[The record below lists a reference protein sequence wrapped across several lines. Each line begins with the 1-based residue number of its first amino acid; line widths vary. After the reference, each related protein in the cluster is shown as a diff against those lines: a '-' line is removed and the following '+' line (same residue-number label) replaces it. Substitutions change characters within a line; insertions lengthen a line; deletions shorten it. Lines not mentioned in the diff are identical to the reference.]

1 MTQVLITVSR
11 GIIEDAILF
20 EDPAL
25 AIRALSDHVKSMDPE
40 HDDAALY
47 DGKGLMANA
56 KHFLDED
63 DVYREN
69 SDLIEEISKESVKPL
84 FIIGNP
90 EHRLGFMVASPDDPL
105 GYMNAAEAV
114 SDLGIMRKDF
124 GNHLKLYQVLP
135 VSGPVVQKA
144 DLEKQNAES
153 EIENFNETLVEE
165 YILKG
170 K

>member
-11 GIIEDAILF
+11 GIIEDAMLF
-20 EDPAL
+20 EDPGR

-47 DGKGLMANA
+47 NREGFIANA
-56 KHFLDED
+56 KHFLDEND
-63 DVYREN
+63 EYREN
-69 SDLIEEISKESVKPL
+69 KTLIEEVSKEGSETL

-90 EHRLGFMVASPDDPL
+90 EHRLGFMVVSPDDPL
-105 GYMNAAEAV
+105 GYVNAAEAV

-144 DLEKQNAES
+144 DLVKQNSDS
-153 EIENFNETLVEE
+153 EIEDFDETLVEE
-165 YILKG
+165 YIL
-170 K
+170 

>member
-1 MTQVLITVSR
+1 MTQVLITLSR
-11 GIIEDAILF
+11 GIIENAIFF

-25 AIRALSDHVKSMDPE
+25 SIRALSDHVKNMDPE

-47 DGKGLMANA
+47 DREGFMANA
-56 KHFLDED
+56 KHFLDD
-63 DVYREN
+63 DDEYREN
-69 SDLIEEISKESVKPL
+69 KTLIEEVSKEHVNPL

-105 GYMNAAEAV
+105 GYVNAAEAV
-114 SDLGIMRKDF
+114 SDLGTMRKDF

-144 DLEKQNAES
+144 DLVKQNTES
-153 EIENFNETLVEE
+153 EIEDFDETLVEE
-165 YILKG
+165 YVL
-170 K
+170 